1 MCSELP
7 AKVTMKHI
15 LIISNLFPPAV
26 IGGAEKIAAQL
37 ALLLSSRYKVTVVT
51 LSGDERDTVDHWNGI
66 KVYRLAIRNLYYP
79 FLDTSPSAMKK
90 LLWHRKDAWNEDM
103 RELLLPILMAEKP
116 DIVNTHN
123 LAGFSVSAWA
133 AADELGMPVVHTMHD
148 YYLLCPK
155 STMFRKERNCQSQ
168 CWHCSVLSD
177 KKLSA
182 SQRVKHV
189 VSVSD
194 FVMQRHLGNG
204 YFKNAAR
211 SVIANARDF
220 HRKPPGPAVPA
231 GDLKFGYIGR
241 ISENKGVEKLLQ
253 VFRKSF
259 SHHKLFI
266 AGAGEPRYVEKLLS
280 EYGGSNI
287 VFMGYVD
294 ANSFFDSVDINI
306 VPSRWNDP
314 FPTVVFESFYHS
326 VPVIGSQRG
335 GIPEMV
341 MDGINGFLYEPDEEG
356 ALERVLAKVV
366 SDDEGYQRLSVGAY
380 ESGAYYGTDRFFAQY
395 AEVFESVAC

>member
-1 MCSELP
+1 
-7 AKVTMKHI
+7 MKHI

-37 ALLLSSRYKVTVVT
+37 ALLLKSRYKVTVLT
-51 LSGDERDTVDHWNGI
+51 LSGNGQDVVDNWNGI
-66 KVYRLAIRNLYYP
+66 KVYRLAIRNSYYP
-79 FLDTSPSAMKK
+79 FAEASPSAMRK
-90 LLWHRKDAWNEDM
+90 LLWHRKDAWNQDM
-103 RELLLPILMAEKP
+103 REVLRPILASEKP

-133 AADELGMPVVHTMHD
+133 AADEVGVPVVHTMHD

-155 STMFRKERNCQSQ
+155 STMFCKERNCQSQ
-168 CWHCSVLSD
+168 CWGCRLLSD
-177 KKLSA
+177 KKISA

-189 VSVSD
+189 VSVSN
-194 FVMQRHLGNG
+194 FVLQRHLSNG

-253 VFRKSF
+253 VFRKCF

-266 AGAGEPRYVEKLLS
+266 AGAGEPSYVEMLQKK
-280 EYGGSNI
+280 YGSSNI

-294 ANSFFDSVDINI
+294 ANTFFVSIDINI

-326 VPVIGSQRG
+326 VPVIGSRRG

-341 MDGINGFLYEPDEEG
+341 VDGVNGFLYEPDEDG
-356 ALERVLAKVV
+356 ALERVLAKAV
-366 SDDEGYQRLSVGAY
+366 SDSQSYQRLSAGAY
-380 ESGAYYGTDRFFAQY
+380 ESGAYYRTDRFFAQY
-395 AEVFESVAC
+395 AEVFESLAC